1 MNKLYTQLKRQQ
13 WRCDGRVFTTLLNG
27 VGYFLRKDRQ
37 RMILAC
43 VAPGMVR
50 LATMRHKTE
59 LPEFHCDVKDAW
71 IPTLFEVVAPGSL
84 VVAALMS
91 AFPETPA

>member
-13 WRCDGRVFTTLLNG
+13 WRCDGKVFTTLLNG
-27 VGYFLRKDRQ
+27 VGYFLRQDGQ

-43 VAPGMVR
+43 VTPGTVR
-50 LATMRHKTE
+50 LATMRHRTE
-59 LPEFHCDVKDAW
+59 LPVFHCHVEEDW

-91 AFPETPA
+91 AYPGPK